1 MLTLTK
7 EMKATL
13 INLAME
19 GETSSY
25 NWVQDMIEQSR
36 FWSEQNREGRK
47 LILDFLARTNTLTQ
61 RLYLE
66 LCYVR
71 R

>member
-25 NWVQDMIEQSR
+25 NWVHDMIEQSH

-47 LILDFLARTNTLTQ
+47 LILDFLAHTNTLTQ